1 MQEFMGGIE
10 DMVRDLVQTYH
21 SVSEEQKSMFG
32 GGAQGINAGT
42 ALGKCPKCGG
52 DVVKGKFGAYC
63 KNKCGMNVGRA
74 MGAVLSDSQIK
85 SMLEGKKT
93 LVKGLKGKK
102 APMMPILS
110 RKALRTIPTPK
121 TGRKSG
127 DHSIRLG
134 WNFRS
139 VRNRNRITVHTG
151 HTGTVCMPL
160 NFRKTEELN
169 MSETMENAALNSGE
183 IADRTPAAKAEET
196 KADKFIR
203 LGEYRMNKA
212 IDAIGRIENL
222 ANRSAYEYT
231 PEQVEAMFSVLES
244 KVAEVKAKFTVTKNK
259 ENAAFS
265 FGNKA
270 GQEN

>member
-1 MQEFMGGIE
+1 
-10 DMVRDLVQTYH
+10 
-21 SVSEEQKSMFG
+21 
-32 GGAQGINAGT
+32 
-42 ALGKCPKCGG
+42 
-52 DVVKGKFGAYC
+52 
-63 KNKCGMNVGRA
+63 
-74 MGAVLSDSQIK
+74 
-85 SMLEGKKT
+85 
-93 LVKGLKGKK
+93 
-102 APMMPILS
+102 
-110 RKALRTIPTPK
+110 
-121 TGRKSG
+121 
-127 DHSIRLG
+127 
-134 WNFRS
+134 
-139 VRNRNRITVHTG
+139 
-151 HTGTVCMPL
+151 
-160 NFRKTEELN
+160 
-169 MSETMENAALNSGE
+169 MSETMENAALNSWE